1 MEETMTDKYIINT
14 EQQGQPQNSKSS
26 VGSPNV
32 VDTIGGHLTDDERID
47 EGPVPPPDHPDL
59 PGIRPRVP
67 GGTADLSG
75 RPMREKL
82 DKKLPE

>member
-1 MEETMTDKYIINT
+1 L
-14 EQQGQPQNSKSS
+14 G
-26 VGSPNV
+26 
-32 VDTIGGHLTDDERID
+32 DEDRVD
-47 EGPVPPPDHPDL
+47 EGPVPPPEHPDL
-59 PGIRPRVP
+59 PGMRPRMP